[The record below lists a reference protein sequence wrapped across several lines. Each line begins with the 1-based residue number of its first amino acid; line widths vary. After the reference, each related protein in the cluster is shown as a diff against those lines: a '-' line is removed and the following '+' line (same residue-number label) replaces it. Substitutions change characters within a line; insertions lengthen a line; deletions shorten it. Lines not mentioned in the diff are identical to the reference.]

1 MVSKHTQKIFS
12 SSGSYILK
20 TNRPLSENEI
30 SKMFFEIDDENNP
43 DLISIRV
50 SDLDKVS
57 IGITDIKDKLKEFQY
72 KKIKHPVKILV
83 IYDADRLTKEAQS
96 ALLKTLEEPS
106 PNNHIF
112 LICYDTNKL
121 LSTIK
126 SRCELIDLKDSNLD
140 MDSTNF
146 LNSSLF
152 ENFNYIKEILSIK
165 DNKEKKGR
173 VELLFRNIANESKS
187 LGEDKRYKIEELI
200 VNYSIYF
207 ASEVNLRLVL
217 ENFIIKTNQILHK

>member
-30 SKMFFEIDDENNP
+30 SKMFFEIDDVNNP

-72 KKIKHPVKILV
+72 KKIKHPVKILL

-126 SRCELIDLKDSNLD
+126 SRCELIDFR
-140 MDSTNF
+140 DSTIKTESTTF

-152 ENFNYIKEILSIK
+152 EKFNYAKEILGIK
-165 DNKEKKGR
+165 DNKEKKSR
-173 VELLFRNIANESKS
+173 VEIFFRNVANESKS
-187 LGEDKRYKIEELI
+187 LGEDKRYKINELI
-200 VNYSIYF
+200 VDYSIYF

-217 ENFIIKTNQILHK
+217 ENFIIKINQILKS

>member
-1 MVSKHTQKIFS
+1 MVSKHTKKIFS

-30 SKMFFEIDDENNP
+30 SKMFFDIDDENNP

-50 SDLDKVS
+50 GDLDKVS

-72 KKIKHPVKILV
+72 KKIKHPVKILL
-83 IYDADRLTKEAQS
+83 IYDADRLTKEAQN

-106 PNNHIF
+106 SDNHIF

-140 MDSTNF
+140 MDTTNF

-173 VELLFRNIANESKS
+173 VETLFRNIANESKKLS
-187 LGEDKRYKIEELI
+187 TDKRYKIEELI
-200 VNYSIYF
+200 VDYSIYF

-217 ENFIIKTNQILHK
+217 ENFIIKINQILHK

>member
-30 SKMFFEIDDENNP
+30 SKMFFDIEDVNNP
-43 DLISIRV
+43 DLISIRL

-72 KKIKHPVKILV
+72 KKIKHPVKILL
-83 IYDADRLTKEAQS
+83 IYNADRLTKEAQN

-112 LICYDTNKL
+112 LICFDTNKL

-126 SRCELIDLKDSNLD
+126 SRCELIDFKDSNLD

-152 ENFNYIKEILSIK
+152 ENFSYIKEILSIK

-173 VELLFRNIANESKS
+173 VELLFRNIANESKKLS
-187 LGEDKRYKIEELI
+187 EDKRYKIEELI
-200 VNYSIYF
+200 VDYSIYF

>member
-1 MVSKHTQKIFS
+1 MVSKHTKKIFS

-30 SKMFFEIDDENNP
+30 SKMFFDIDDENNP
-43 DLISIRV
+43 DLISIHV

-72 KKIKHPVKILV
+72 KKIKHPVKILL
-83 IYDADRLTKEAQS
+83 IYDADRLTKEAQN

-106 PNNHIF
+106 TDNHIF
-112 LICYDTNKL
+112 LICFDTNKL

-146 LNSSLF
+146 LSSTLF
-152 ENFNYIKEILSIK
+152 ENFSYIKEILSIK

-173 VELLFRNIANESKS
+173 VETLFRNIANESKKLS
-187 LGEDKRYKIEELI
+187 TDKRYKIEELI
-200 VNYSIYF
+200 VDYSIYF

-217 ENFIIKTNQILHK
+217 ENFIIKINQILHK

>member
-1 MVSKHTQKIFS
+1 MVSKHTKKIFS

-30 SKMFFEIDDENNP
+30 SKMFFDIDDENNP

-50 SDLDKVS
+50 GDLDKVS

-72 KKIKHPVKILV
+72 KKIKHPVKILL
-83 IYDADRLTKEAQS
+83 IYDADRLTKEAQN

-106 PNNHIF
+106 TDNHIF
-112 LICYDTNKL
+112 LICFDTNKL

-140 MDSTNF
+140 MDTTNF

-173 VELLFRNIANESKS
+173 VETLFRNIANESKKLS
-187 LGEDKRYKIEELI
+187 TDKRYKIEELI
-200 VNYSIYF
+200 VDYSIYF

-217 ENFIIKTNQILHK
+217 ENFIIKINQILHK

>member
-30 SKMFFEIDDENNP
+30 SKMFFDIEDENNP
-43 DLISIRV
+43 DLISIRL

-72 KKIKHPVKILV
+72 KKIKHPVKILL
-83 IYDADRLTKEAQS
+83 IYDADRLTKEAQN

-112 LICYDTNKL
+112 LICFDTNKL

-126 SRCELIDLKDSNLD
+126 SRCELIDFKDSNLD

-152 ENFNYIKEILSIK
+152 ENFSYIKEILSIK

-173 VELLFRNIANESKS
+173 VELLFRNIANESKKLS
-187 LGEDKRYKIEELI
+187 EDKRYKIEELI
-200 VNYSIYF
+200 VDYSIYF

>member
-1 MVSKHTQKIFS
+1 MVSKHIEKIYR

-20 TNRPLSENEI
+20 TNKLLSEVQI
-30 SKMFFEIDDENNP
+30 SNMFFDIDDENNP

-72 KKIKHPVKILV
+72 KKIKHPVKILL
-83 IYDADRLTKEAQS
+83 IYDADRLTKEAQN

-106 PNNHIF
+106 SDNHIF
-112 LICYDTNKL
+112 LICFDTNKL

-126 SRCELIDLKDSNLD
+126 SRCELIDFRDTKIEDAG
-140 MDSTNF
+140 TNF
-146 LNSSLF
+146 LSSSLF
-152 ENFNYIKEILSIK
+152 EKLNYAKEILSIK

-173 VELLFRNIANESKS
+173 VELFFRNVANESKS

-200 VNYSIYF
+200 VDYSIYY

-217 ENFIIKTNQILHK
+217 ENFIIKINQILNK